1 MVLISSFGGTAGGM
15 VQSHIEV
22 KNNVS
27 DLHEM
32 KNEVFVCYR
41 YMCKIIF

>member
-1 MVLISSFGGTAGGM
+1 MVLISSFGGTASGM
-15 VQSHIEV
+15 VQSCIEV

-32 KNEVFVCYR
+32 KTGVFVCYK
-41 YMCKIIF
+41 YMLK